1 MPIPASS
8 GRVNLSRSDRLKT
21 TPRILSNLTVQASK
35 PTNACRI
42 HISGVF
48 YDFTHPSYQIAASA
62 ESVGKTRQDK
72 NEQTPRGILSSS
84 QKRAKRQ
91 SAQKRSRCQTD
102 KFADRVAIA
111 KRKFTPCALANIA
124 SRPAGRS
131 FLGCASRFASPS
143 PPPGSRARLIR

>member
-1 MPIPASS
+1 MSIPASS
-8 GRVNLSRSDRLKT
+8 DRVNLRRLSRPKT

-42 HISGVF
+42 HIAGVF
-48 YDFTHPSYQIAASA
+48 YDFTHPSYQIAVSA
-62 ESVGKTRQDK
+62 ESVGKSRQDK

-84 QKRAKRQ
+84 QKRAERLSKTKSSGQ
-91 SAQKRSRCQTD
+91 VG
-102 KFADRVAIA
+102 KFARRTVIT
-111 KRKFTPCALANIA
+111 KRKFTPCVPANIA